1 MRADRLI
8 LLAHDLWA
16 FVFCQLDA
24 EPDWTADD
32 VGRVAA
38 VVQRAFEAAVRAIDP
53 DPATEL
59 RSDADDRCE
68 FCGSGPECI
77 VCGRGRP

>member
-1 MRADRLI
+1 MRAERLD
-8 LLAHDLWA
+8 LLAADVWA
-16 FVFCQLDA
+16 FIFGQLDA
-24 EPDWTADD
+24 EPDWTGDD
-32 VGRVAA
+32 AGRVAA

-53 DPATEL
+53 EPARAGE
-59 RSDADDRCE
+59 RPADGFCE